1 MIRTVGC
8 REVAPNGEAG
18 QRDGDGKPALA
29 KTGGAT
35 QLMDEGCRHTDWV
48 VHGRAELRRHSSS

>member
-8 REVAPNGEAG
+8 RVVAPNGEAG

-35 QLMDEGCRHTDWV
+35 QLMDEGRRHTDRV
-48 VHGRAELRRHSSS
+48 VHG